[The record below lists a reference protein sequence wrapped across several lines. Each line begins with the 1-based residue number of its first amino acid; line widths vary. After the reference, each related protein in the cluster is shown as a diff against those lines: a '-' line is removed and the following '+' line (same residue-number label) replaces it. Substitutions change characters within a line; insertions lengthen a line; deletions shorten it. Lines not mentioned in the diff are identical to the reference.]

1 MLSDIVVGVGVT
13 ECDCFFGF
21 YFSCFQPFSF
31 PAAACSG
38 NNLVR
43 ETGTLVADGF
53 FLPFSM
59 PYILACIR
67 PLSVLQGIKVAVGS
81 AP

>member
-1 MLSDIVVGVGVT
+1 MVGGIT

-21 YFSCFQPFSF
+21 YLSCFQSSSF

-38 NNLVR
+38 NNLVQG
-43 ETGTLVADGF
+43 TGTLVTGGF

-67 PLSVLQGIKVAVGS
+67 PFCLFSET
-81 AP
+81 